1 MVWTHYV
8 TLTIFVYCCYTVEG
22 MLVF

>member
-1 MVWTHYV
+1 MVWTHYL